1 MPRNN
6 AKQLKTLFKEI
17 MMTKTFSELRKI
29 NVNEHIEKKGNL
41 SYLSWAW
48 AVDYLLQ
55 EDSTATWYFDDPKC
69 FGETVMVSCTVA
81 AMGKQM
87 TMHLPVMDNKNN
99 AVKNPDARKI
109 SDAMM
114 RCLAKCIACFGIGL
128 YVYAGE
134 DVPSQDAEPLD
145 VDAMLQAIAGAETL
159 EQLKEIYIST
169 IKTAKGNQPAMREL
183 ELAKDARKVEL
194 QKVAE

>member
-1 MPRNN
+1 
-6 AKQLKTLFKEI
+6 
-17 MMTKTFSELRKI
+17 
-29 NVNEHIEKKGNL
+29 
-41 SYLSWAW
+41 
-48 AVDYLLQ
+48 
-55 EDSTATWYFDDPKC
+55 
-69 FGETVMVSCTVA
+69 
-81 AMGKQM
+81 
-87 TMHLPVMDNKNN
+87 MDNKNN

>member
-1 MPRNN
+1 
-6 AKQLKTLFKEI
+6 
-17 MMTKTFSELRKI
+17 MTKTFKELRSI

-55 EDSTATWYFDDPKC
+55 EDPSATWYFEEAKY

-87 TMHLPVMDNKNN
+87 TMHLPVMDNKNQ

-114 RCLAKCIACFGIGL
+114 RCLAKCIATFGIGL

-134 DVPSQDAEPLD
+134 DVPHVEEEPIDL
-145 VDAMLQAIAGAETL
+145 ATMLEAIAITQSL
-159 EQLKEIYIST
+159 EELREVYIAT
-169 IKTAKGNQPAMREL
+169 VKTVKGNQEAMRQL
-183 ELAKDARKVEL
+183 EAAKDARKNQLTE
-194 QKVAE
+194 AA